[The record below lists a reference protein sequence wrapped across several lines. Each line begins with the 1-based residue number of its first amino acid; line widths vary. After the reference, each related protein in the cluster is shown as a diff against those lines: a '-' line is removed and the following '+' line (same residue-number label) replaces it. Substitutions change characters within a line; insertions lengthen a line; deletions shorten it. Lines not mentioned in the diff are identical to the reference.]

1 MKGKSVFV
9 LMHTEPDWVSIEV
22 YETEKDA
29 IKALKELAKENGME
43 LESYSAYGSD
53 SFASVEEKE
62 IQ

>member
-29 IKALKELAKENGME
+29 IEALKELAEEYGME
-43 LESYSAYGSD
+43 LESYSAYSSD